1 MALPPLEATNQPLK
15 VYPDLVGVPGEELID
30 APVDVDPEE
39 IELPPCASYVT
50 AKVLAVQTAVN
61 VTLDAPMV

>member
-1 MALPPLEATNQPLK
+1 MIALPPLEATNQPLK

-39 IELPPCASYVT
+39 IELPPCAS
-50 AKVLAVQTAVN
+50 
-61 VTLDAPMV
+61 